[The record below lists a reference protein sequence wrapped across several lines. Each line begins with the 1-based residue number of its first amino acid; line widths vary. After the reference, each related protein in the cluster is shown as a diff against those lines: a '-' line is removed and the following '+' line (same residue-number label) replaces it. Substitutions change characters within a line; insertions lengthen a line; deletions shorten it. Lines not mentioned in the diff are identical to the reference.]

1 MKKLLLS
8 CAFLA
13 FAFVVPAQD
22 LPDNPE
28 PGKCYVRCK
37 TPDVWKNEEVTIETS
52 PAYKKIT
59 THPAQFKNETERVLV
74 KEASQRLEIVPAVY
88 ETQTVT
94 VVTRE
99 ASQRLEKV
107 AASTE
112 RLTETVVSKEA
123 SQRLEVVPAVY
134 ETQTVTIEVQPAS
147 YELEMVPAV
156 YETKEDVYVTKEAS
170 HSLSIVPGTF
180 GSQDITYNRKDYGSS
195 LRVVPA
201 TFTQDSEVIET
212 KAASAQWQMSE
223 RAPDCQSSDPNDCR
237 YWCFK
242 EIPAQYQT
250 VSKTLLST
258 NASVIR
264 TPDCADNSDGKN
276 CGDATYKR
284 VTVATPPSTR
294 KNDIA
299 QKTTTVKR
307 TVMVTPPSTRQIA
320 IPAKTRTYKKVVMVT
335 PPTTRVIAIPQE
347 TITINK
353 TVITPESTRVVA
365 IPEVTKTIKK
375 VVMVTPPSTRV
386 IDIPAEYSTITKTI
400 LVKDSWEE
408 ETTVAAQYKTVSKE
422 ILISKGGLTT
432 WKEVECKD
440 LEYSP
445 LPINWNLGSATLTTA
460 AKQLID
466 ARLLPILAKGVSA
479 EIASHTDSR
488 GSNSSNQ
495 ALSERRAQSVVNYL
509 MSKGVNSSQLVA
521 NGFGE
526 NKLTN
531 RCSDGVS
538 CTEAEHARNRRT
550 EFRVISQ

>member
-13 FAFVVPAQD
+13 FAFTVSAQD

-37 TPDVWKNEEVTIETS
+37 TPDVWKNEEVTIETAA
-52 PAYKKIT
+52 AYKKIT
-59 THPAQFKNETERVLV
+59 THPAQFKKETERVLV
-74 KEASQRLEIVPAVY
+74 KEASSRLEVIPAVY

-94 VVTRE
+94 VVTKE

-107 AASTE
+107 ASSKET
-112 RLTETVVSKEA
+112 LTEKFVTKEA

-134 ETQTVTIEVQPAS
+134 ETKTVTIEVQPAS
-147 YELEMVPAV
+147 YRLELVPAV
-156 YETKEDVYVTKEAS
+156 YETKEDVYVTTEGSHRLNVVPATYGKE
-170 HSLSIVPGTF
+170 T
-180 GSQDITYNRKDYGSS
+180 ITYHKKDYGSS
-195 LRVVPA
+195 LRVIPA
-201 TFTQDSEVIET
+201 SFTQDSEVIET

-250 VSKTLLST
+250 VAKTLLAN
-258 NASVIR
+258 NASTVR

-276 CGDATYKR
+276 CGDATYSR
-284 VTVATPPSTR
+284 VTLATPPSTTQT
-294 KNDIA
+294 NIP

-307 TVMVTPPSTRQIA
+307 VVMVTPPSTRQIPIA
-320 IPAKTRTYKKVVMVT
+320 AVNKTYKKVVMVT
-335 PPTTRVIAIPQE
+335 PPTTRVIDIPE
-347 TITINK
+347 KSITIKK
-353 TVITPESTRVVA
+353 TVINPETTRVIA

-375 VVMVTPPSTRV
+375 VVMITPPSTRV
-386 IDIPAEYSTITKTI
+386 IEIPAEYSTVSKTI

-408 ETTVAAQYKTVSKE
+408 EVTIPAKYKTVSKE
-422 ILISKGGLTT
+422 ILVSKGGLTT

-445 LPINWNLGSATLTTA
+445 LPINWNLGSATLTNG

-466 ARLLPILAKGVSA
+466 ARLLPILRKGVSA

-488 GSNSSNQ
+488 GSKESNQ
-495 ALSERRAQSVVNYL
+495 GLSERRAQSVVNYL
-509 MSKGVNSSQLVA
+509 MSKGINASQLVA